1 MLPEQPRTKMGGFL
15 ERLVRPNPSIRELG
29 ARRQAQF
36 LCAAALTLAFAAFL
50 VMAFLGLVFRAV
62 AGSTFPTFLAS
73 LFLAVICLLAYGFG
87 RMRHYQ
93 IGSAVLT
100 FGLTALGYWLVLNG
114 QPLVDT
120 LFSLIPLAFIL
131 GMILLPFWGMIVLVA
146 INALTAYLLTALPF
160 PIDRQAFSTASGVL
174 LAVGI
179 FLLIAAAF
187 RNIVE
192 RQRLE
197 DTLDTN
203 RKLLELRDT
212 LVQQLDQRTR
222 QVRIASE
229 CAKKITAFSSLDDLL
244 RMTAELLTE
253 RCGYYHAGIYLV
265 DELGRF
271 VQLRAAG
278 GTAAEAMLRAE
289 NRFAVGPTS
298 ILGWAIAHKEPRLAA
313 NVADDS
319 LYQKNELLPE
329 TRSEAG
335 VPILA
340 GEQVLG
346 GLDVHSTDLN
356 AFDPGTLAMLQ
367 TLAAQLASA
376 MQNVRLMEATQV
388 NLQGVGEVYQTS
400 FQIAQAKTE
409 AEVYS
414 AAKLVFQRTPYQA
427 ILLVAEKSRLRAV
440 AETDPSLQIVNE
452 SLPLELEV
460 APGEGW
466 ERIAE
471 EIQIGEVSK
480 LTTLPGGLLKLL
492 QKTNLTNVALL
503 PVTRNQKLAALL
515 VVGGRS
521 KQPLSPTS
529 VKSYLSL
536 AELIVSAIER
546 IRAEQDIERRL
557 EDLEAITV
565 ISQAISTASDLPSL
579 YGVLH
584 DQIRQHMGDN
594 NFLVALYEPGT
605 DSISI
610 PYLYELDS
618 GHGQTSSLESF
629 PLGEGLT
636 SILIRTKQPMMLLE
650 ETERRAAVL
659 GAKVIGKP
667 AKSWLGAPLI
677 VAGEV
682 VGAIIVQDTEH
693 EHAFDEADLRFL
705 TTLASQVAGAI
716 YNVRL
721 LDGTRQRALQ
731 LQTAAEIAR
740 DISGSLDLNQL
751 LAEAVSLIR
760 ERFNFYHAAIFLVEP
775 NGEYAAVREATG
787 EAGAQMK
794 HAGHRLK
801 VGSKSIVGYVTGNGE
816 PLVVNDTSQDAIYY
830 PNPLLP
836 DTRAEIAIPLKVG
849 TRIVGALDV
858 QSTHAYSFSDENV
871 NVLRILADQ
880 LAVAVINSE
889 LFAETQE
896 HLSQH
901 RLLHHVTT
909 AAASGTTIEEAL
921 NSATQGLQVT
931 LGGDRVAI
939 LLANKEKKL
948 LEVKSVAGYSEEVK
962 QVVIPYGSGITGAV
976 ANQQQPLRIDDVT
989 QDPRYIQVASNV
1001 RSELA
1006 IPLLYRSEL
1015 LGVLNVESDQI
1026 GAYSESDEELLGT
1039 LGGSLAAIIANAR
1052 LLDQIRRQVDRERLL
1067 YEITSKI
1074 RRSTDMQTIMS
1085 TTTSELSRVFGARRA
1100 EIKINVNRETKN
1112 SSPKDT
1118 A

>member
-1 MLPEQPRTKMGGFL
+1 MVREQPRTKIGGFF
-15 ERLVRPNPSIRELG
+15 ERLVQPNPSIQEPG

-36 LCAAALTLAFAAFL
+36 LCASALVLALAALL
-50 VMAFLGLVFRAV
+50 VMALLGLIFGGIARPIA
-62 AGSTFPTFLAS
+62 PTFSAS
-73 LFLAVICLLAYGFG
+73 LLLAVFSLLAYGFG

-93 IGSAVLT
+93 IGSAVLSL
-100 FGLTALGYWLVLNG
+100 GLSVLAYWLVLNG
-114 QPLVDT
+114 EPVVGT
-120 LFSLIPLAFIL
+120 LYSLIPLAFIL
-131 GMILLPFWGMIVLVA
+131 GMVLLPYWGMILLVA
-146 INALTAYLLTALPF
+146 INALTAYLLTTLPF

-174 LAVGI
+174 LTIGI

-192 RQRLE
+192 RQRLA

-203 RKLLELRDT
+203 RKLMELRDT
-212 LVQQLDQRTR
+212 LAEQLEQRTR

-229 CAKKITAFSSLDDLL
+229 CAQKITTFSGLDDLFRL
-244 RMTAELLTE
+244 TAGLLAE
-253 RCGYYHAGIYLV
+253 RFGYYHTGIYLV
-265 DELGRF
+265 DDLGRAA
-271 VQLRAAG
+271 QLRAAG
-278 GTAAEAMLRAE
+278 GTTAESMMAAE
-289 NRFAVGPTS
+289 NRITVGPTS
-298 ILGWAIAHKEPRLAA
+298 ILGWAMVHKEPHLAA
-313 NVADDS
+313 NVADDP

-329 TRSEAG
+329 TRSEVG

-356 AFDPGTLAMLQ
+356 AFDPETLTLLQ
-367 TLAAQLASA
+367 TLAGQLASA
-376 MQNVRLMEATQV
+376 IQNIRLMEATQV
-388 NLQGVGEVYQTS
+388 NLQGVSEVYQTS
-400 FQIAQAKTE
+400 FQIAQAKE
-409 AEVYS
+409 EEEVYS
-414 AAKLVFQRTPYQA
+414 AAKLVFQRAPYQA
-427 ILLVAEKSRLRAV
+427 ILMVAEKSRLRVV
-440 AETDPSLQIVNE
+440 ASTDASLQVGNNR
-452 SLPLELEV
+452 LPVWLEV

-466 ERIAE
+466 EKVAE
-471 EIQIGEVSK
+471 AIQIGEVGK
-480 LTTLPGGLLKLL
+480 LTTLPGTLLKLL
-492 QKTNLTNVALL
+492 QQMNLTNVALL
-503 PVTRNQKLAALL
+503 PVTRSQKLAALL
-515 VVGGRS
+515 VIGGRG
-521 KQPLSPTS
+521 KQPLPPNS

-536 AELIVSAIER
+536 AELTVSAIDR
-546 IRAEQDIERRL
+546 IRAEQDIERRMK
-557 EDLEAITV
+557 ELEAITV
-565 ISQAISTASDLPSL
+565 TSQAISTASDLPSL
-579 YGVLH
+579 YRVLH

-594 NFLVALYEPGT
+594 NFLVALYETST

-618 GHGQTSSLESF
+618 GQGQTSSLESF

-636 SILIRTKQPMMLLE
+636 SILIRTKQPLMIVD

-667 AKSWLGAPLI
+667 AKSWLGAPLLI
-677 VAGEV
+677 AGEV

-693 EHAFDEADLRFL
+693 EHAFDEGDLRFL
-705 TTLASQVAGAI
+705 NTLASQVAGAI

-760 ERFNFYHAAIFLVEP
+760 ERFNFYHAAVFLVEP

-816 PLVVNDTSQDAIYY
+816 PLVVNDTAQDAIYY
-830 PNPLLP
+830 ANPLLP

-858 QSTHAYSFSDENV
+858 QSIHAYSFGDENV

-939 LLANKEKKL
+939 LLANKDKKL
-948 LEVKSVAGYSEEVK
+948 LEVKSVAGYSDEVK

-976 ANQQQPLRIDDVT
+976 AMQLQPLRIDDIT

-1015 LGVLNVESDQI
+1015 LGVLNVESDKI

-1100 EIKINVNRETKN
+1100 EIKINVDREAQ
-1112 SSPKDT
+1112 SPSPKD
-1118 A
+1118 AA

>member
-1 MLPEQPRTKMGGFL
+1 MLRVQPVTKLGGFF
-15 ERLVRPNPSIRELG
+15 EKLVRPHPSIQELG
-29 ARRQAQF
+29 ARRQVQF
-36 LCAAALTLAFAAFL
+36 LCASALVLALAGL
-50 VMAFLGLVFRAV
+50 LTMAFIEFIYHGIAQPI
-62 AGSTFPTFLAS
+62 SPTFFAS
-73 LFLAVICLLAYGFG
+73 LLLVTFSLLAYGFG
-87 RMRHYQ
+87 RLRHYQ
-93 IGSAVLT
+93 IGSAVLSL
-100 FGLTALGYWLVLNG
+100 GLSALAYWLVLNG
-114 QPLVDT
+114 EPVVGTLYSLV
-120 LFSLIPLAFIL
+120 PLAFVL
-131 GMILLPFWGMIVLVA
+131 GTILLPFWGMILVVA
-146 INALTAYLLTALPF
+146 INALTAFLLTTLPF

-174 LAVGI
+174 LTIGI
-179 FLLIAAAF
+179 FLLITAAF
-187 RNIVE
+187 RMIVE
-192 RQRLE
+192 RQRLADILE
-197 DTLDTN
+197 TN
-203 RKLLELRDT
+203 GKLMELRDT
-212 LVQQLDQRTR
+212 LTGQLEQRTR

-229 CAKKITAFSSLDDLL
+229 CAQKITAFSGLDDLL
-244 RMTAELLTE
+244 HQTASLLTE
-253 RCGYYHAGIYLV
+253 RFGYYHTGIYLI
-265 DELGRF
+265 DELGRAA
-271 VQLRAAG
+271 QLHAAG
-278 GTAAEAMLRAE
+278 GAAAEAMMAAE
-289 NRFAVGPTS
+289 KRLTIGPTS
-298 ILGWAIAHKEPRLAA
+298 ILGWAIVHKEPRLAA
-313 NVADDS
+313 NVADEPI
-319 LYQKNELLPE
+319 YQKNELLPE
-329 TRSEAG
+329 TRSEVG
-335 VPILA
+335 IPIVA

-346 GLDVHSTDLN
+346 GIDVHSTDLN
-356 AFDPGTLAMLQ
+356 AFDAETLAMLQ
-367 TLAAQLASA
+367 TLAGQLASA
-376 MQNVRLMEATQV
+376 MQNIRLMEATQV
-388 NLQGVGEVYQTS
+388 NLQGVSEVYQTS
-400 FQIAQAKTE
+400 FQIAQAKDE
-409 AEVYS
+409 EEVYS
-414 AAKLVFQRTPYQA
+414 AAKMVFQRAPYQA
-427 ILLVAEKSRLRAV
+427 VLLVAENTRLRVV
-440 AETDPSLQIVNE
+440 ASTDPAIRVGNH
-452 SLPLELEV
+452 SLPIWLEV

-466 ERIAE
+466 EQVSE
-471 EIQIGEVSK
+471 EIQNGEVGK
-480 LTTLPGGLLKLL
+480 LTSLPGGLLKLL
-492 QKTNLTNVALL
+492 QQVNLTSVALL

-515 VVGGRS
+515 VVGGRT
-521 KQPLSPTS
+521 KQPLPPNA

-536 AELIVSAIER
+536 AELTVSAIER
-546 IRAEQDIERRL
+546 IRAEKDIERRL
-557 EDLEAITV
+557 KELEAITV
-565 ISQAISTASDLPSL
+565 TSQAISTANDLPSL
-579 YGVLH
+579 YRVLH
-584 DQIRQHMGDN
+584 DQIRQHMGEK
-594 NFLVALYEPGT
+594 NFLVALYEPST

-618 GHGQTSSLESF
+618 GHGQTGSLESF

-636 SILIRTKQPMMLLE
+636 SILIRTKQPLMIVE

-659 GAKVIGKP
+659 GAKVVGKP
-667 AKSWLGAPLI
+667 AKSWLGTPLLI
-677 VAGEV
+677 AGEV
-682 VGAIIVQDTEH
+682 VGAIIVQDTER
-693 EHAFDEADLRFL
+693 ERAFDEGDLRFL

-775 NGEYAAVREATG
+775 NGEDAAVREATG

-794 HAGHRLK
+794 HAGHKLK

-816 PLVVNDTSQDAIYY
+816 PLVVNDTAQDSIYY
-830 PNPLLP
+830 ANPLLP

-948 LEVKSVAGYSEEVK
+948 LEVKSVAGYSDEVK

-976 ANQQQPLRIDDVT
+976 AIQQQPLRIDDIT

-1015 LGVLNVESDQI
+1015 LGVLNVESDKI

-1100 EIKINVNRETKN
+1100 EIKINVDREAK
-1112 SSPKDT
+1112 SPSPKD
-1118 A
+1118 AA